1 MAHKRI
7 SSSGDELQ
15 NQVDAGWVNVRLNS
29 VLLLQLLLPLDLISH
44 TLLQVNL
51 SLMAVTDLIH
61 LSKKLTKGVGGLET
75 LKLECF
81 PK

>member
-1 MAHKRI
+1 M
-7 SSSGDELQ
+7 
-15 NQVDAGWVNVRLNS
+15 
-29 VLLLQLLLPLDLISH
+29 ISH

-51 SLMAVTDLIH
+51 SLLAVTDLIH
-61 LSKKLTKGVGGLET
+61 LSKKLTTGVGGLET